1 MYGYEWAIF
10 CALAFATA
18 IMNVVFTIKGRDS
31 RVFMFASLSFTA
43 LTLYASR
50 IGDLQIVASM
60 GADEDLMF
68 TPILLLPTLASILLN
83 SIGLFGRRKK

>member
-1 MYGYEWAIF
+1 MYGSEWAIF
-10 CALAFATA
+10 GALAVATA
-18 IMNVVFTIKGRDS
+18 IMNVVFTIKGQDS

-68 TPILLLPTLASILLN
+68 TPILLLPTLVSILIN
-83 SIGLFGRRKK
+83 SIGLFGKRK

>member
-1 MYGYEWAIF
+1 MNGYEWAIF
-10 CALAFATA
+10 GALAVAAA

-68 TPILLLPTLASILLN
+68 TPILLLPTLVSILIN
-83 SIGLFGRRKK
+83 SIGLFGKRK